1 MNLFAERRAGVLLH
15 PTSLPGPD
23 ARGTFGAEARRFV
36 DWLVEGG
43 FSVWQTLPL
52 GVTDAHGSP
61 YALRSAHAG
70 DPRFIDAADL
80 SSAPELPAGI
90 DAAGDRAARYA
101 SFVALA
107 TDDQRHAFAQFVRA
121 HRRWLEPYALFESL
135 SRRFGQ
141 SPWWEW
147 PAPYRDRDA

>member
-1 MNLFAERRAGVLLH
+1 MNLFAARLAGVLH
-15 PTSLPGPD
+15 IPTTLPGHD
-23 ARGTFGAEARRFV
+23 ERGTFGAEARRFV

-80 SSAPELPAGI
+80 SSAPELPARF
-90 DAAGDRAARYA
+90 DVAGDRDARYT
-101 SFVALA
+101 SFAELA
-107 TDDQRHAFAQFVRA
+107 NAEQQAAF
-121 HRRWLEPYALFESL
+121 
-135 SRRFGQ
+135 
-141 SPWWEW
+141 
-147 PAPYRDRDA
+147 